1 MNSPAL
7 PTLPMA
13 PPNQQ
18 NLASEQAA
26 TMRAIRSWRVLHTCE
41 NSAALATVL
50 EIQVAAGMRPSL
62 LLPEG
67 LLERERW
74 AAGASCEAA
83 GRKSLLAAW
92 HDVRHWRR
100 AILDADPH
108 HLSEIVHAHTF
119 ASGMAAVRNCPA
131 VVYDLTGFVEE
142 RDGANGQP
150 EGYSWLGR
158 SFRVAEQFVLA
169 RAGAVIVHTRD
180 IYAGAVK
187 RGVAPENIFVI
198 EPLLAPAA
206 AAEKYDA
213 AYRLA
218 FSRRRAGDPHLLGSR
233 LQPITACL

>member
-1 MNSPAL
+1 VHSPAH

-13 PPNQQ
+13 PGEPNPLPSLQG
-18 NLASEQAA
+18 SA
-26 TMRAIRSWRVLHTCE
+26 TRAIRSWRVLHACE
-41 NSAALATVL
+41 RAAPLASVM

-62 LLPEG
+62 LLPDG
-67 LLERERW
+67 LVERDKWHARDP
-74 AAGASCEAA
+74 GDASA
-83 GRKSLLAAW
+83 RKSLLGAW

-100 AILDADPH
+100 AILEADPH

-119 ASGMAAVRNCPA
+119 AAGMAAVRNCPA

-142 RDGANGQP
+142 LANGSGHA

-180 IYAGAVK
+180 VYTGALR
-187 RGVAPENIFVI
+187 RGVAPENVFMI
-198 EPLLAPAA
+198 ERLLAPAP

-213 AYRLA
+213 AYRHA
-218 FSRRRAGDPHLLGSR
+218 FSRRRGTDSHLLGSR